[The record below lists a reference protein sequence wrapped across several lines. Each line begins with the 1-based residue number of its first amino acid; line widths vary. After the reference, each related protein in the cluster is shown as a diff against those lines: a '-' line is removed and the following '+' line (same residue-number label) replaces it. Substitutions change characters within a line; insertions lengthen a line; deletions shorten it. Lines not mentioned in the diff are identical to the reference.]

1 MKVVYRNFRRTCLI
15 MLGCLLLLTACNS
28 NQESK
33 QAKQTNGQNT
43 PAKQDELAEETVWP
57 HTYVDSRGKEITL
70 TEKPERIASV
80 TWMVTENLLALER
93 PPIAADTVAMMSE
106 WASMKDY
113 FGKYTVEDL
122 GDINTNLEKLLAAQP
137 DLILATSYNEEVL
150 DQLEKIAPVIVF
162 DGETLFSN
170 WVESLREVGKA
181 INETEA
187 AETFISETMSI
198 VDNGRKQLEDTNAG
212 TIGFMR
218 LVSKS
223 MYLFDQNQLAMYY
236 ASDKGLGLQMPQ
248 NWPEE
253 TGIIQLESLPDINPD
268 HLFVSSGEDPALFE
282 ELKES
287 LVWQG
292 LTASQKNQVHEIDLS
307 GLTGGALA
315 TKYGVETIL
324 SALQ

>member
-1 MKVVYRNFRRTCLI
+1 

-28 NQESK
+28 NQEK
-33 QAKQTNGQNT
+33 EQV
-43 PAKQDELAEETVWP
+43 DEQKKSPEQEDATAEATWP

-113 FGKYTVEDL
+113 FDKYTIEDL
-122 GDINTNLEKLLAAQP
+122 GDMNSNLEKLLAMQP
-137 DLILATSYNEEVL
+137 DLILATNYNEEVL
-150 DQLEKIAPVIVF
+150 EQLEKIAPVIVF
-162 DGETLFSN
+162 DGDALFSN

-181 INETEA
+181 LNETEA

-198 VDNGRKQLEDTNAG
+198 VDNGKEQLKDANIG

-218 LVSKS
+218 LVNKD

-236 ASDKGLGLQMPQ
+236 DSAKGLGLQVPP
-248 NWPEE
+248 NWPEK
-253 TGIIQLESLPDINPD
+253 TGTIQLESLPDINPD
-268 HLFVSSGEDPALFE
+268 HLFVSSGEDPVLFD

-287 LVWQG
+287 SVWQG
-292 LTASQKNQVHEIDLS
+292 LTASQKNQVHAIDLS

-315 TKYGVETIL
+315 TRYGVETIL

>member
-1 MKVVYRNFRRTCLI
+1 MEIVYSNFRRTFLMI
-15 MLGCLLLLTACNS
+15 LGCLLLLTACNS
-28 NQESK
+28 NQEKEQLDEQSKSSK
-33 QAKQTNGQNT
+33 QEDAVTEIT
-43 PAKQDELAEETVWP
+43 WP

-113 FGKYTVEDL
+113 FDKYTIEDL
-122 GDINTNLEKLLAAQP
+122 GDMNSNLEKLLAMQP
-137 DLILATSYNEEVL
+137 DLILATHYNEEVL

-162 DGETLFSN
+162 DGDALFSN

-181 INETEA
+181 LNETEA
-187 AETFISETMSI
+187 AESFISETMSI
-198 VDNGRKQLEDTNAG
+198 VDNGKEQLKDTNIG

-218 LVSKS
+218 LVNKD

-236 ASDKGLGLQMPQ
+236 DSTKGLGLQVPP
-248 NWPEE
+248 NWPKE
-253 TGIIQLESLPDINPD
+253 TGTIQLESLPDINPD
-268 HLFVSSGEDPALFE
+268 HLFVSSGEDPVLFD

-287 LVWQG
+287 SVWQG
-292 LTASQKNQVHEIDLS
+292 LIASQKNQVHAIDLS

-315 TKYGVETIL
+315 TRYGVETIL